1 MLFHQW
7 AVGLNLTKQIPISLM
22 MGSSKVFA
30 AQAAVGL
37 NLKKQIPISLIM
49 GSSKVFAAQAAAET
63 GTASGRNAY
72 TGVTSRTSS
81 GR

>member
-1 MLFHQW
+1 
-7 AVGLNLTKQIPISLM
+7 